1 MTINQTIITHDGR
14 FYADDAIA
22 MAILKEFIG
31 DMPVTRTR
39 NVGQREL
46 ENPSVWVVDVGS
58 VHDSVNRCFD
68 HHQDSEKHSSCVL
81 VADFLNLVGEIEDGL
96 HA

>member
-1 MTINQTIITHDGR
+1 MNQTIITHDGR
-14 FYADDAIA
+14 IYADDAIA

-46 ENPSVWVVDVGS
+46 ENPSFWVVDVGS

-68 HHQDSEKHSSCVL
+68 QHQDSEKPSSCVL
-81 VADFLNLVGEIEDGL
+81 VTDYLNLVGVIVDGL